1 MRRIGVA
8 ILFLCCILSGLS
20 GYGEQIG
27 GRRIQ
32 TRADMDRYEKWW
44 GIYVKA
50 VVTQSNLTAVLIEI
64 AKDGDKS
71 EYVTYAIRSG
81 GAKVIPGCEDID
93 QLDPV
98 AQLVLLRTSCL
109 IWVSSMEW
117 IQTVSEEALK
127 DYIDEF
133 HLYESKYDDKT
144 ACIQEYFNRESK
156 KRVAKECKKE
166 GIEEEDND

>member
-1 MRRIGVA
+1 MRRAGIA
-8 ILFLCCILSGLS
+8 ILLLCFVVCGLS
-20 GYGEQIG
+20 VYGEQIG

-32 TRADMDRYEKWW
+32 TKSDIDRYEKWW

-50 VVTQSNLTAVLIEI
+50 VITQSNLTAVLIEI
-64 AKDGDKS
+64 AKDGDRS
-71 EYVTYAIRSG
+71 EYVSYAIRSG
-81 GAKVIPGCEDID
+81 GAKVVPGCDDID

-133 HLYESKYDDKT
+133 SLYDPKYEDKS

-156 KRVAKECKKE
+156 RRVAEEQKKV
-166 GIEEEDND
+166 GIEEEGDD